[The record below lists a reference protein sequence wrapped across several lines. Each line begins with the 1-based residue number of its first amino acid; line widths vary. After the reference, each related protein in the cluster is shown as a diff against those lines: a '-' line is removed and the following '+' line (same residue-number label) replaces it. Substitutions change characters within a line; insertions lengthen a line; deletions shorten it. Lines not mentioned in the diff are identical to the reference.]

1 MLDMFKYTRTASV
14 DFVLVDLMLTLNSF
28 NIINAANI

>member
-14 DFVLVDLMLTLNSF
+14 DFVLVGFMLTLNSF

>member
-14 DFVLVDLMLTLNSF
+14 DFSGFSGFNVDFEFIQHYYRS
-28 NIINAANI
+28 